1 MRIAI
6 LILLASI
13 ISSCISS
20 KRIDDIVKRYYDEKP
35 IVKPEI
41 VEQWYSINPE
51 VNIIDTFSTS
61 ERTRAKFIPA
71 ILYWQWHTVVEAD
84 INKDIT
90 LSRFNNY
97 LASNS
102 STLEL
107 PNLLNGNTIEFS
119 FDSLPS
125 GFTYLE
131 KGYTIIFIV
140 GYSISELNV
149 IYPLNTPYIL
159 NYKVFNKN
167 GEQVSFGKIRSENK
181 EVLLR
186 NDWKTSKNFTWLYLN
201 EYNKH
206 QDLAF
211 EELIKLVEQELKN

>member
-1 MRIAI
+1 MRLVI
-6 LILLASI
+6 LILLAST

-20 KRIDDIVKRYYDEKP
+20 KKIDDIVKRYYDEKP
-35 IVKPEI
+35 IVKPEK
-41 VEQWYSINPE
+41 VVQWYSINPE
-51 VNIIDTFSTS
+51 TNNIATFSTS
-61 ERTRAKFIPA
+61 ERTKSKFIPA
-71 ILYWQWHTVVEAD
+71 ILYWQWHTVVESD
-84 INKDIT
+84 INKNIT

-107 PNLLNGNTIEFS
+107 PSLLNGNTIEFS

-140 GYSISELNV
+140 GYSISDLNV
-149 IYPLNTPYIL
+149 IYPLNTSYIL

-167 GEQVSFGKIRSENK
+167 GEQVSFGKIRLENK
-181 EVLLR
+181 EVPLR
-186 NDWKTSKNFTWLYLN
+186 NDWKTSKNFTWLYLD

-206 QDLAF
+206 QDIAF
-211 EELIKLVEQELKN
+211 EELIKLVEQELRN